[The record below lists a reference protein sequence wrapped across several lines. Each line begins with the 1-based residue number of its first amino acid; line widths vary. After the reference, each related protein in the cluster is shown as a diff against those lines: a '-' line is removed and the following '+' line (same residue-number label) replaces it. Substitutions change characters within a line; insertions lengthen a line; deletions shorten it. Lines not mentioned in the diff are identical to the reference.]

1 MSEISNLKS
10 IERRIKWKRGD
21 KKQTNRTLG
30 IILTGEYAGLDEHL
44 IEAEV
49 EKHFDIDTIKE
60 IISVG
65 KREKT
70 FKYANRFGK
79 KMNLSVTATPL
90 ENYTWDDIDLPI
102 KRNSIIIYDTDDVII
117 FHGDK
122 EQNTVAWYA
131 LSSATRVIGNTGKAI
146 FINAVPKPILYGFEK
161 EIFDVIQM
169 QHVHIMLEDA
179 GLMEMYYFEL
189 RQKKLTSFSKHVQ
202 LGEKMDFKDV
212 LLKITELSVKG
223 QSEGVYDGIS
233 FVCDGLLNYLIP
245 LIEKD
250 FEDKYEDYLEGIA
263 SFILK
268 YINPSYE
275 VWDGEA
281 EDDVCFVL
289 LQNSWYQLEYLMLH
303 IERDYSK
310 SNENEEIYA
319 ALCYAK
325 WLLIM
330 DSRGIE
336 IDEITRKNKNL
347 ENFVSIIR

>member
-1 MSEISNLKS
+1 M
-10 IERRIKWKRGD
+10 
-21 KKQTNRTLG
+21 
-30 IILTGEYAGLDEHL
+30 
-44 IEAEV
+44 
-49 EKHFDIDTIKE
+49 
-60 IISVG
+60 
-65 KREKT
+65 
-70 FKYANRFGK
+70 
-79 KMNLSVTATPL
+79 
-90 ENYTWDDIDLPI
+90 
-102 KRNSIIIYDTDDVII
+102 
-117 FHGDK
+117 
-122 EQNTVAWYA
+122 
-131 LSSATRVIGNTGKAI
+131 
-146 FINAVPKPILYGFEK
+146 
-161 EIFDVIQM
+161 
-169 QHVHIMLEDA
+169 
-179 GLMEMYYFEL
+179 
-189 RQKKLTSFSKHVQ
+189 
-202 LGEKMDFKDV
+202 
-212 LLKITELSVKG
+212 
-223 QSEGVYDGIS
+223 
-233 FVCDGLLNYLIP
+233 IP

-336 IDEITRKNKNL
+336 IDEIIRKYKNL